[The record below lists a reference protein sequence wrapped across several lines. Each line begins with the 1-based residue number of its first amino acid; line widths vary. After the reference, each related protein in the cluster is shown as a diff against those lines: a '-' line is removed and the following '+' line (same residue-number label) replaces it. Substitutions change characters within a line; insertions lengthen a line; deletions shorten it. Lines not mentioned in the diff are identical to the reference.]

1 MKSAWNAAC
10 MVALG
15 LSGCGK
21 SNEYAPPP
29 PPEVMVAK
37 PATDEVVD
45 YLEFT
50 GSTRAVE
57 AIRLR
62 ARVMGYLKSIEFEDG
77 ANVAAGD
84 LLFVIEPEPFEAALA
99 SAKANVQK
107 AQAALKLADA
117 DIKRTLPLVERK
129 AVTEAELDVKEA
141 NRATAEAEVAAA
153 KAAERQAELNLGF
166 TQIRAP
172 IAGRIGR
179 HMVDVGNLIQA
190 EMTELATLES
200 YDPIH
205 AYFSVSEGD
214 VLRLMKLYRAGEI
227 ENLREN
233 PPPLLLGLA
242 NEDDFPH
249 QGLLEFAD
257 LGIDPHTGTQMR
269 RGIFANADGQL
280 VPGLFVRLRMPVG
293 APESQLLI
301 SERAIAA
308 DQRGEFVLV
317 VNDKNEVEYRP
328 VKLGML
334 VEGMYVVKN
343 GVESDDW
350 VVVNGLQHARP
361 GTKVTPQRAEQMA
374 LNPKAPSTAAINA
387 PQ

>member
-1 MKSAWNAAC
+1 MMYFRCAI
-10 MVALG
+10 MLVALG
-15 LSGCGK
+15 LAGCGK

-29 PPEVMVAK
+29 PPEVTVAK
-37 PATDEVVD
+37 PATDEVVE

-50 GSTRAVE
+50 GTTRAVE

-62 ARVMGYLKSIEFEDG
+62 ARVMGYLKSIEFKDG
-77 ANVAAGD
+77 ANVEQGD

-107 AQAALKLADA
+107 AQAAFKLAEA
-117 DIKRTLPLVERK
+117 DIKRTLPLIERK

-166 TQIRAP
+166 TQVRAP

-179 HMVDVGNLIQA
+179 HLVDVGNLIQA

-242 NEDDFPH
+242 NEEDFPH

-257 LGIDPHTGTQMR
+257 LGIDPDTGTQMR

-328 VKLGML
+328 VKLGLL
-334 VEGMYVVKN
+334 VQGMYVIKN

-350 VVVNGLQHARP
+350 IVVNGLQRARP
-361 GTKVTPQRAEQMA
+361 GTKVSPQRTERMA
-374 LNPKAPSTAAINA
+374 LSPKAPSTAAVDDH
-387 PQ
+387 

>member
-1 MKSAWNAAC
+1 MKYLGRAT
-10 MVALG
+10 MFVALG
-15 LSGCGK
+15 LAGCGK

-29 PPEVMVAK
+29 PPEVTVAK
-37 PATDEVVD
+37 PVTDDVVD

-50 GSTRAVE
+50 GTTRAVE

-62 ARVMGYLKSIEFEDG
+62 ARVMGYLKSIEFADG

-107 AQAALKLADA
+107 AQAALKLAAA
-117 DIKRTLPLVERK
+117 DIKRTLPLIERK
-129 AVTEAELDVKEA
+129 AVTEAELDIKEA

-166 TQIRAP
+166 TQVRAP

-242 NEDDFPH
+242 NEADFPH

-257 LGIDPHTGTQMR
+257 LGIDPDTGTQMR
-269 RGIFANADGQL
+269 RGIFANTDGQL

-293 APESQLLI
+293 DPESQLLI

-328 VKLGML
+328 VKLGLL
-334 VEGMYVVKN
+334 VQGLYVVKN

-350 VVVNGLQHARP
+350 VVVNGLQRARP
-361 GTKVTPQRAEQMA
+361 GTKVSPQRTEQMA
-374 LNPKAPSTAAINA
+374 LSPKASSTAAVDA
-387 PQ
+387 P